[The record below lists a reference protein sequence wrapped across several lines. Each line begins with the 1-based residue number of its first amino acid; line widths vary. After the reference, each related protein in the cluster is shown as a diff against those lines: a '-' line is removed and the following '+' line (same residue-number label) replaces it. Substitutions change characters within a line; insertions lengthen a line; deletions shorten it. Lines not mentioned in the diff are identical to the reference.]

1 MASLLIVVLLDSLGP
16 KVKFLSCSFVI
27 SHYTDFSLFRPCQLF
42 HLVLWQ
48 SLHLLDYSFYYL
60 CPEFVKRIFG
70 MFWMGYIDC
79 KVNQALPRP
88 LIIDPLLKG
97 CIVCHKSIPKGSK
110 LDQKS
115 NRYYM

>member
-1 MASLLIVVLLDSLGP
+1 MKNYTKRFVQWHKDSNFNLI
-16 KVKFLSCSFVI
+16 
-27 SHYTDFSLFRPCQLF
+27 
-42 HLVLWQ
+42 
-48 SLHLLDYSFYYL
+48 YSFYYI
-60 CPEFVKRIFG
+60 CPEFEKRIFG

-115 NRYYM
+115 NRHDM